1 MSNLSV
7 GIIGLPNAGKSTL
20 FNALIRKKQ
29 AEVAEHPFT
38 TIRPNKGTVEVP
50 DERLER
56 LWEATKIEKKTHS
69 QLFFVDVA
77 GLIKGAHQ
85 GEGLGNEFLGQIR
98 NADCLL
104 HVLRAFTNPQV
115 SLPAGSIDPKRD
127 LEIIETELLLSDSQ
141 MIERHLKEK
150 SLSQGARQFFQKAK
164 TLIDKGDWL
173 KELKL
178 TEEESLLLKTYP
190 LLTAKPV
197 LHVVNV
203 DEKDLSSKP
212 YSLNGIKALTISAK
226 LESDLSELPW
236 VEQRQYLKEAKVKY
250 SALEAVV
257 AACYHLLSLSTFYT
271 LTGGREVRAWPFKE
285 GTTAYEA
292 AGMIHTDIKKGFIKA
307 EVISFEE
314 FMKISSWQKAKET
327 GKILLQGRD
336 YQVQDGD
343 ILEVKFSK

>member
-20 FNALIRKKQ
+20 FNALVRRKQ

-56 LWEATKIEKKTHS
+56 LWEATKIEKKTHN
-69 QLFFVDVA
+69 QLSFVDVA
-77 GLIKGAHQ
+77 GLIRGAHQ

-104 HVLRAFTNPQV
+104 HVVRAFRNPQI
-115 SLPAGSIDPKRD
+115 SHPTGNIDPKTD
-127 LEIIETELLLSDSQ
+127 LEIVEMELLLSDSQ
-141 MIERHLKEK
+141 MIERHLHEK
-150 SLSQGARQFFQKAK
+150 SLSQGARQFFQKAQ

-203 DEKDLSSKP
+203 DEKDLSSKL

-257 AACYHLLSLSTFYT
+257 SACYYLLNVSTFYT
-271 LTGGREVRAWPFKE
+271 LAGGREVRAWPFPQ
-285 GTTAYEA
+285 GITAYEA
-292 AGMIHTDIKKGFIKA
+292 AGMIHTDMQKGFIKA

-314 FMKISSWQKAKET
+314 FMKIGSWEKAKKQGNIT
-327 GKILLQGRD
+327 LHGRD
-336 YQVQDGD
+336 YKVKDGE
-343 ILEVKFSK
+343 ILEIKFSR